1 MKACIR
7 NWTSVCF
14 VCVWR
19 SEGDLPSL
27 FSPSLAEA
35 RSCLLLF
42 ATLTGQQT
50 LRSSLCL
57 PSHRRNIGITDRPFH
72 AWRCMGPGIQ
82 FQASYCKAST
92 CCTELH
98 SHPLSS
104 HFKIQKLSKTGLFSV
119 FTQTVHNR
127 RGLKPANWLATF
139 FLWVVIWRT

>member
-1 MKACIR
+1 MKVYIS
-7 NWTSVCF
+7 NWTSVCC
-14 VCVWR
+14 VCVEVRGWPPK
-19 SEGDLPSL
+19 SSH
-27 FSPSLAEA
+27 
-35 RSCLLLF
+35 LLL
-42 ATLTGQQT
+42 
-50 LRSSLCL
+50 LRQGLARCCLPHWLASKLWDASLCL

-82 FQASYCKAST
+82 FQASYCKAGT